1 MELVILK
8 DDKEIA
14 KKVGDIIIDLVK
26 TNKAAVLG
34 LATGSSPESTYQYVI
49 EKTAAEKIDWKEV
62 VTFNLDEYIGL
73 SETDE
78 QSYCYY
84 MNKKLFE
91 NININIKNTF
101 VPSGLVKNDLEAQKY
116 DEEIK
121 KHGGI
126 DLQIL
131 GIGTNGHIGFNEPK
145 TSFDSLTRI
154 VDLTPSTIAANA
166 RFFDNE
172 ADVPKQAV
180 SMGLKSIMNAKKIIL
195 IAMGATKAEA
205 IKALIEGNQSTE
217 WPCTVLQD
225 HSDILVVVDEAA
237 ASLLS

>member
-1 MELVILK
+1 M
-8 DDKEIA
+8 
-14 KKVGDIIIDLVK
+14 
-26 TNKAAVLG
+26 
-34 LATGSSPESTYQYVI
+34 
-49 EKTAAEKIDWKEV
+49 
-62 VTFNLDEYIGL
+62 
-73 SETDE
+73 
-78 QSYCYY
+78 
-84 MNKKLFE
+84 
-91 NININIKNTF
+91 
-101 VPSGLVKNDLEAQKY
+101 
-116 DEEIK
+116 
-121 KHGGI
+121 
-126 DLQIL
+126 QIL